1 LFCRTL
7 DVIKVFCIKLF
18 AMSAKKNT
26 DTLVDSKADAPKTE
40 LNKTELQDSNI
51 DVTPGPLAEGEIPAT
66 NGSGKIHIVV
76 ADDHAVLRESLSA
89 LLGTQPDIEVVG
101 AAADGSQAL
110 DLVQAKHPDV
120 LVLDLFMPGSD
131 GFEVLRT
138 LDKAGSR
145 VATVVLT
152 GSESETDYTN
162 VVRLGG
168 RGLVLKSD
176 GPEKLFAAVRAVA
189 QGELA
194 FSDDM
199 AQRVLST
206 MAADTRSFMQAQ
218 ASSLD
223 RLSERERQIAF
234 CVARGKKNKDISA
247 QLNISE
253 NTVKRHLQ
261 SIFNKTG
268 ARDRLELAVLAL
280 NEASKQAA

>member
-1 LFCRTL
+1 
-7 DVIKVFCIKLF
+7 
-18 AMSAKKNT
+18 MSAKKNP
-26 DTLVDSKADAPKTE
+26 DTQVDAPKTE
-40 LNKTELQDSNI
+40 TKADAQKPELKADVNKTELKDAKTEA
-51 DVTPGPLAEGEIPAT
+51 TPEEIPHPEVPAA

-101 AAADGSQAL
+101 SAADGAQAL
-110 DLVQAKHPDV
+110 ELVQSTHPDV

-176 GPEKLFAAVRAVA
+176 GPDKLFAAVRAVA

>member
-1 LFCRTL
+1 M
-7 DVIKVFCIKLF
+7 
-18 AMSAKKNT
+18 AAKKNNVPKS
-26 DTLVDSKADAPKTE
+26 DEPVKQNEQPAEPKTR
-40 LNKTELQDSNI
+40 
-51 DVTPGPLAEGEIPAT
+51 
-66 NGSGKIHIVV
+66 IVI
-76 ADDHAVLRESLSA
+76 ADDHAVLRESLAA
-89 LLGTQPDIEVVG
+89 LLSTQPDFSVEG
-101 AAADGSQAL
+101 TAADGLQAL
-110 DLVQAKHPDV
+110 EVVQKVHPEV

-152 GSESETDYTN
+152 GSESESDYTN

-176 GPEKLFAAVRAVA
+176 GPEKLFSAVRTVA
-189 QGELA
+189 AGELA
-194 FSDDM
+194 FSDDL
-199 AQRVLST
+199 AQRVLSS
-206 MAADTRSFMQAQ
+206 MAQDTRGTLPP
-218 ASSLD
+218 SSLD

-234 CVARGKKNKDISA
+234 CVARGLKNKDISA

-280 NEASKQAA
+280 NEVSRAAA

>member
-1 LFCRTL
+1 MVPREVASPKAKTRI
-7 DVIKVFCIKLF
+7 VI
-18 AMSAKKNT
+18 
-26 DTLVDSKADAPKTE
+26 
-40 LNKTELQDSNI
+40 
-51 DVTPGPLAEGEIPAT
+51 
-66 NGSGKIHIVV
+66 
-76 ADDHAVLRESLSA
+76 ADDHAVLRESLAA
-89 LLGTQPDIEVVG
+89 LLGTQPDFQVDG
-101 AAADGSQAL
+101 KAANGVEAL
-110 DLVQAKHPDV
+110 ELVQSHHPDV

-138 LDKAGSR
+138 LDKAGNR

-168 RGLVLKSD
+168 RGLVLKTD
-176 GPEKLFAAVRAVA
+176 GPEKLFAAVRNVA

-194 FSDDM
+194 FSDEL

-206 MAADTRSFMQAQ
+206 MAQETRTETT
-218 ASSLD
+218 ASSLN
-223 RLSERERQIAF
+223 RLSDRERQIALS
-234 CVARGKKNKDISA
+234 VSRGLKNRDIAS

-261 SIFNKTG
+261 SIFSKTG

-280 NEASKQAA
+280 NEASKAA